1 MNGGNRNLVRLE
13 WRLQKGHCLG
23 VADRGILG
31 ASWILGLVSE
41 FRQRIGWSRVGDEGH
56 SGNSGVH
63 LEDLQY
69 IRKANGQGGYYWL
82 DQALVALHGTLS
94 SQEADGFA
102 IASLSTQ
109 DLVVVWAAS
118 FFILF
123 EQDFFF
129 PPVCSTLPVVSWNP
143 MWSDCTLLL
152 DSKLYST
159 GPQNKAL
166 HVHSL
171 LGCWHAVLLHS
182 TCLNLNPDC
191 PSHLFIV

>member
-1 MNGGNRNLVRLE
+1 MG
-13 WRLQKGHCLG
+13 
-23 VADRGILG
+23 GILG

-41 FRQRIGWSRVGDEGH
+41 FRQRKGWSRVGDEGH

-63 LEDLQY
+63 MEDLQY
-69 IRKANGQGGYYWL
+69 IRKADGQGGYYWL
-82 DQALVALHGTLS
+82 DQVLVALHGTLS

-102 IASLSTQ
+102 VTSLSTQ

-143 MWSDCTLLL
+143 VWSDCTLLL
-152 DSKLYST
+152 GSKLAQGLRIKPCMST
-159 GPQNKAL
+159 ACLVVGTLCCCIVLAWIL
-166 HVHSL
+166 TLIVHPTCLLFKEVLRKIKTDACAVPSL
-171 LGCWHAVLLHS
+171 LHWSRAS
-182 TCLNLNPDC
+182 
-191 PSHLFIV
+191 